1 MGKKKLTRIRAQ
13 KQAHEQDQLQ
23 SQLKDQE
30 PKPDQFRDRVPEQEP
45 DTAPGLETEPEPET
59 GTELETETGTEPE
72 PETGTEL
79 ETETET
85 ELYEHYR
92 YVVDPGQSM
101 LRIDKYLSARIEN
114 ASRTRIQAAAQAG
127 NILVNESTVKPNYR
141 VKPLDIIQILLP
153 NPPREIELIP
163 QDLPVSVVY
172 EDDDLIVVD
181 KAAGMVVHPAYGNY
195 SGTLMNALMFH
206 FRDLP
211 LFNTGE
217 LRPGLVHRIDK
228 NTSGL
233 LVVAK
238 NEYAHNRLA
247 RQFFK
252 RTTGRLYTALVWGTP
267 EPAEGTITGNVGRNI
282 RDRKI
287 MQVFHDGSQGKHA
300 VTHYRIIEP
309 LGYVSLVE
317 CRLETGRTHQIRVHM
332 AWKGHPLFND
342 EEYGGHRILKGT
354 TFTKYQ
360 QFVRNCFEMLP
371 RQALHARTLSFDHP
385 VTGKRLYF
393 EAPIPP
399 DMVAVIEKW
408 RNYVSGRD

>member
-1 MGKKKLTRIRAQ
+1 MAEEEISGTREQGKY
-13 KQAHEQDQLQ
+13 
-23 SQLKDQE
+23 QE
-30 PKPDQFRDRVPEQEP
+30 PEYKKESEQNFEP
-45 DTAPGLETEPEPET
+45 AQYAGQEPEPELDQE
-59 GTELETETGTEPE
+59 GTDQEQEGQEQ
-72 PETGTEL
+72 
-79 ETETET
+79 

-101 LRIDKYLSARIEN
+101 LRIDKYLSKRIEN
-114 ASRTRIQAAAQAG
+114 VSRTRVQAAAQAG
-127 NILVNESTVKPNYR
+127 NILVNDNPVKPNYR
-141 VKPLDIIQILLP
+141 VKPLDVIQILLP

-163 QDLPVSVVY
+163 QDIPINVVY
-172 EDDDLIVVD
+172 EDEDLVVVD

-195 SGTLMNALMFH
+195 SGTLMNALMYH

-267 EPAEGTITGNVGRNI
+267 EPAEGTITGHVGRNI

-287 MQVFHDGSQGKHA
+287 MQVFPDSSQGKHA

-360 QFVRNCFEMLP
+360 QFVRNCFDLLP
-371 RQALHARTLSFDHP
+371 RQALHARTLAFDHP
-385 VTGKRLYF
+385 VTGKRLSF
-393 EAPIPP
+393 ESPVPA

-408 RNYVSGRD
+408 RNYISGRE